1 MNEAR
6 SKPMT
11 IYSPVSDPEEF
22 RKIKRRGQWKWDFLV
37 SGEWYETMYHQ
48 GNMTLYLA
56 IDRKKGLAALM
67 EHSFPKRIAAVVAFD
82 AGHNDEDIASE
93 LLLARR
99 KAGGVRV
106 DFDLWCDGD
115 VLDAQKCKELYWEK
129 L

>member
-1 MNEAR
+1 MNEPT
-6 SKPMT
+6 SVPMT
-11 IYSPVSDPEEF
+11 VYTSVLDPEEF

-48 GNMTLYLA
+48 GNMGLYLA

-67 EHSFPKRIAAVVAFD
+67 EHSFPKRIAAVVAFSPERS
-82 AGHNDEDIASE
+82 DEDIASE
-93 LLLARR
+93 LLIARR
-99 KAGGVRV
+99 QAGGVRV

-115 VLDAQKCKELYWEK
+115 VLDAHKCKELYWEK

>member
-1 MNEAR
+1 MNEPT
-6 SKPMT
+6 SVPMT
-11 IYSPVSDPEEF
+11 VYTSVSDPEEF

-48 GNMTLYLA
+48 GNMSLYLA

-67 EHSFPKRIAAVVAFD
+67 EHSFPKRIAAVVAFSPERS
-82 AGHNDEDIASE
+82 DEDIASE
-93 LLLARR
+93 LLIVRR
-99 KAGGVRV
+99 QAGGVRV

-115 VLDAQKCKELYWEK
+115 VLDAHKCKELYWEK

>member
-1 MNEAR
+1 MNEPT
-6 SKPMT
+6 SVPMT
-11 IYSPVSDPEEF
+11 VYTSVSDPEEF

-67 EHSFPKRIAAVVAFD
+67 EHSFPKRIAAGVAFSPERS
-82 AGHNDEDIASE
+82 DEDIASE
-93 LLLARR
+93 LLIARR
-99 KAGGVRV
+99 QAGGVRV

-115 VLDAQKCKELYWEK
+115 VLDAHKCKELYWEK

>member
-1 MNEAR
+1 MNEPT
-6 SKPMT
+6 SVPMT
-11 IYSPVSDPEEF
+11 VYTSVLDPEEF

-48 GNMTLYLA
+48 GNMSLYLA

-67 EHSFPKRIAAVVAFD
+67 EHSFPKRIAAVVAFSPERS
-82 AGHNDEDIASE
+82 DEDIASE
-93 LLLARR
+93 LLIARR
-99 KAGGVRV
+99 QAGGVRV

-115 VLDAQKCKELYWEK
+115 VLDAHKCKELYWEK